1 MCNFGPLGNT
11 VKSVWYVHMCDDKD
25 DNDNG
30 DYKLQ
35 GCPDFL
41 GVPDPAYSL
50 GFIGLELSM

>member
-1 MCNFGPLGNT
+1 
-11 VKSVWYVHMCDDKD
+11 MCDDKD

-50 GFIGLELSM
+50 DFIGLELSMWCNSG